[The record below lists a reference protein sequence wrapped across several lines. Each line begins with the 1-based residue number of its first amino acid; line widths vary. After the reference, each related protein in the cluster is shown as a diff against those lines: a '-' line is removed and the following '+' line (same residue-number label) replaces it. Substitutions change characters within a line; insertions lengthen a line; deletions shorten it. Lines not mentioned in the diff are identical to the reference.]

1 MLKEREKGSG
11 GRLGRERK
19 KKGMLIAPGMLTAL
33 TEGVFIEK
41 LRSEV
46 PPSLFLQKP
55 EERGM
60 GEPDRK

>member
-1 MLKEREKGSG
+1 
-11 GRLGRERK
+11 LGRERK

>member
-1 MLKEREKGSG
+1 M
-11 GRLGRERK
+11 GRERK

-41 LRSEV
+41 LRSEA

-55 EERGM
+55 EERGT